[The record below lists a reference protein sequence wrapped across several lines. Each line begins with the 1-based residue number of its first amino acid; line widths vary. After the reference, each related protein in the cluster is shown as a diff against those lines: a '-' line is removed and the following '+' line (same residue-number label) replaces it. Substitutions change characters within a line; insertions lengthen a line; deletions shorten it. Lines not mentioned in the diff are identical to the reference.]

1 MERSKSTSKTRKI
14 KEETKICRKMT
25 SPNNFNKIANLSKMT
40 KKSSL
45 KNDNDFKRTE
55 DFPKNVLDED
65 FVNKISGQF
74 QNSKRNIC
82 INLKNLNS
90 LSMSTTETLN
100 INNKLKNI
108 NDLISKS
115 EKNISDLKN
124 NYDHLINRLNLSL
137 SQNEY
142 ENVNNDINIINITLK
157 NQNEKL
163 NELKNYQKDLNK
175 RSCINIDNL

>member
-1 MERSKSTSKTRKI
+1 M
-14 KEETKICRKMT
+14 
-25 SPNNFNKIANLSKMT
+25 
-40 KKSSL
+40 
-45 KNDNDFKRTE
+45 
-55 DFPKNVLDED
+55 
-65 FVNKISGQF
+65 
-74 QNSKRNIC
+74 
-82 INLKNLNS
+82 
-90 LSMSTTETLN
+90 
-100 INNKLKNI
+100 
-108 NDLISKS
+108 ISKS